1 MGCWP
6 LSLWSHTS
14 PSQQQREGRKAG
26 GRRSLSAKLVRGQA
40 QKSGSGLAR
49 TVGGCCA
56 RAPKELV
63 PAWPSLRVS
72 GAAEELEPAQHLQGG
87 CPTTPSSRGSV
98 WSPSRNGGTDLFG
111 SPCTRVLHSSSPN
124 GRKAATCFCAPL
136 RHTSG
141 NPRLRASQRYEV
153 ASPEPRG
160 GPRRVLCYE
169 SPSFS
174 FKNYQPD
181 TERKCF

>member
-1 MGCWP
+1 M
-6 LSLWSHTS
+6 
-14 PSQQQREGRKAG
+14 AG
-26 GRRSLSAKLVRGQA
+26 GWRSLSAQLVRGQA

-56 RAPKELV
+56 CATKELV
-63 PAWPSLRVS
+63 LAWPSLRVS
-72 GAAEELEPAQHLQGG
+72 GAAGRSGAGPASPGWLPHH
-87 CPTTPSSRGSV
+87 PSSRGSV
-98 WSPSRNGGTDLFG
+98 WSLSRNGGTDLFG
-111 SPCTRVLHSSSPN
+111 LPCTRVLHSSSPN

-141 NPRLRASQRYEV
+141 TPRLRASQRYEV

-160 GPRRVLCYE
+160 GPSRVLCYE

-174 FKNYQPD
+174 FKNYQPN